1 MFRKSNPLQSKSE
14 ILLRNL
20 TVTGMIIFYVVF
32 LLVPIGIAFAGSFH
46 EWNPLSGIYRFT
58 GIENYVNVFTSALFG
73 KAMLNTLIFSVV
85 VIFFRVGLGLAI
97 AVAIYST
104 LVKHKSFF
112 RAVYYMPV
120 VTPMVAVAFV
130 WKFLYNPQIG
140 SINQILGLD
149 INWLMNPK
157 TALIAIM
164 VMTIWKDFG
173 YAVVMFMAGLYSLP
187 SDAME
192 AAKVDGA
199 SSWQTFKYLT
209 LPLLKP
215 MTLFVVIT
223 SIISYIQAYVQV
235 LILTEGGP
243 GTATYLSSY
252 IIYNEAFVK
261 YNFGYASAMPFVLFV
276 ITAVFTWLSFRVSGD
291 SE

>member
-120 VTPMVAVAFV
+120 VAPMVAVAFV

-261 YNFGYASAMPFVLFV
+261 YNFGYASAMSFVLFV

>member
-1 MFRKSNPLQSKSE
+1 MFRKTSPLQSKSE
-14 ILLRNL
+14 ILLRNI
-20 TVTGMIIFYVVF
+20 TVTGMILFYTVF

-46 EWNPLSGIYRFT
+46 EWNPLSGIYLFN
-58 GIENYVNVFTSALFG
+58 GIENYVSVFTSALFG
-73 KAMLNTLIFSVV
+73 KSMLNTLIFSVE

-97 AVAIYST
+97 AIAIYSN
-104 LVKHKSFF
+104 LIKHKSFF
-112 RAVYYMPV
+112 RAIYYMPV

-140 SINQILGLD
+140 AINQILGLD

-157 TALIAIM
+157 TALLAIM
-164 VMTIWKDFG
+164 IMTIWKDFG

-192 AAKVDGA
+192 AARVDGA

-261 YNFGYASAMPFVLFV
+261 YNFGYASAMSFVLFV

>member
-1 MFRKSNPLQSKSE
+1 MFRKTSPLQSKSE
-14 ILLRNL
+14 ILLRNI
-20 TVTGMIIFYVVF
+20 TVTGMILFYTIF

-46 EWNPLSGIYRFT
+46 EWNPLSGIYRFN
-58 GIENYVNVFTSALFG
+58 GIENYVSVFTSALFG
-73 KAMLNTLIFSVV
+73 KSMLNTLIFSVV

-97 AVAIYST
+97 AIAIYSN
-104 LVKHKSFF
+104 LIKHKSFF
-112 RAVYYMPV
+112 RAIYYMPV

-140 SINQILGLD
+140 AINQILGLD

-157 TALIAIM
+157 TALLAIM
-164 VMTIWKDFG
+164 IMTIWKDFG

-192 AAKVDGA
+192 AARVDGA

-261 YNFGYASAMPFVLFV
+261 YNFGYASAMSFVLFV

>member
-1 MFRKSNPLQSKSE
+1 MFRKTNPLQSKSE
-14 ILLRNL
+14 ILLRNI
-20 TVTGMIIFYVVF
+20 TVTGMLLFYTVF

-46 EWNPLSGIYRFT
+46 EWNPLSGIYRFN
-58 GIENYVNVFTSALFG
+58 GIENYVSVFTSALFG
-73 KAMLNTLIFSVV
+73 KSMLNTLIFSVV

-97 AVAIYST
+97 AIAIYSN
-104 LVKHKSFF
+104 LIKHKSFF
-112 RAVYYMPV
+112 RAIYYMPV

-140 SINQILGLD
+140 AINQILGLD

-157 TALIAIM
+157 TALLAIM
-164 VMTIWKDFG
+164 IMTIWKDFG

-192 AAKVDGA
+192 AARGDGA

-261 YNFGYASAMPFVLFV
+261 YNFGYASAMSFVLFV

>member
-157 TALIAIM
+157 TALLAIM
-164 VMTIWKDFG
+164 IMTIWKDFG

-192 AAKVDGA
+192 AARVDGA

-261 YNFGYASAMPFVLFV
+261 YNFGYASAMSFVLFV

>member
-1 MFRKSNPLQSKSE
+1 MFRKTNPLQSKSE
-14 ILLRNL
+14 ILLRNI
-20 TVTGMIIFYVVF
+20 TVTGMILFYTVF

-46 EWNPLSGIYRFT
+46 EWNPLSGIYRFN
-58 GIENYVNVFTSALFG
+58 GIENYVGVFTSALFG
-73 KAMLNTLIFSVV
+73 KSMLNTLIFSVV

-97 AVAIYST
+97 AIAIYSN
-104 LVKHKSFF
+104 LIKHKSFF
-112 RAVYYMPV
+112 RAIYYMPV

-140 SINQILGLD
+140 AINQILGLD

-192 AAKVDGA
+192 AARVDGA

-261 YNFGYASAMPFVLFV
+261 YNFGYASAMSFVLFV

>member
-1 MFRKSNPLQSKSE
+1 MFRKTSPLQSKSE
-14 ILLRNL
+14 ILLRNI
-20 TVTGMIIFYVVF
+20 TVTGMILFYTVF

-46 EWNPLSGIYRFT
+46 EWNPLSGIYRFN
-58 GIENYVNVFTSALFG
+58 GIENYVSVFTSALFG
-73 KAMLNTLIFSVV
+73 KSMLNTLIFSVV

-97 AVAIYST
+97 AIAIYSN
-104 LVKHKSFF
+104 LIKHKSFF
-112 RAVYYMPV
+112 RAIYYMPV

-140 SINQILGLD
+140 AINQILGLD

-157 TALIAIM
+157 TALLAIM
-164 VMTIWKDFG
+164 IMTIWKDFG

-192 AAKVDGA
+192 AARVDGA

-261 YNFGYASAMPFVLFV
+261 YNFGYTSAMSFVLFV

>member
-1 MFRKSNPLQSKSE
+1 MFRKTSPLQSKSE
-14 ILLRNL
+14 ILLRNI
-20 TVTGMIIFYVVF
+20 TVTGMILFYTIF

-46 EWNPLSGIYRFT
+46 EWNPLSGIYRFN
-58 GIENYVNVFTSALFG
+58 GIENYVSVFTSALFG
-73 KAMLNTLIFSVV
+73 KSMLNTLIFSVV

-97 AVAIYST
+97 AIAIYSN
-104 LVKHKSFF
+104 LIKHKSFF
-112 RAVYYMPV
+112 RAIYYMPV

-130 WKFLYNPQIG
+130 WTFLYNPQIG
-140 SINQILGLD
+140 AINQILGLD

-157 TALIAIM
+157 TALLAIM
-164 VMTIWKDFG
+164 IMTIWKDFG

-192 AAKVDGA
+192 AARVDGA

-261 YNFGYASAMPFVLFV
+261 YNFGYASAMSFVLFV

>member
-1 MFRKSNPLQSKSE
+1 MFRKTNPLQSKSE
-14 ILLRNL
+14 ILLRNI
-20 TVTGMIIFYVVF
+20 TVTGMILFYTVF

-46 EWNPLSGIYRFT
+46 EWNPLSGIYRFN
-58 GIENYVNVFTSALFG
+58 GIENYVSVFTSALFG
-73 KAMLNTLIFSVV
+73 KSMLNTLIFSVV

-97 AVAIYST
+97 AIAIYSN
-104 LVKHKSFF
+104 LIKHKSFF
-112 RAVYYMPV
+112 RAIYYMPV

-140 SINQILGLD
+140 AINQILGLD
-149 INWLMNPK
+149 INWLRNQK
-157 TALIAIM
+157 TALLAIM
-164 VMTIWKDFG
+164 IMTIWKDFG

-192 AAKVDGA
+192 AARVDGA

-261 YNFGYASAMPFVLFV
+261 YNFGYASAMSFVLFV

>member
-1 MFRKSNPLQSKSE
+1 MFRKTSPLQSKSE
-14 ILLRNL
+14 ILLRNI
-20 TVTGMIIFYVVF
+20 TVTGMILFYTVF

-46 EWNPLSGIYRFT
+46 EWNPLSGIYRFN
-58 GIENYVNVFTSALFG
+58 GIENYVSVFTSALFG
-73 KAMLNTLIFSVV
+73 KSMLNTLIFSVV

-97 AVAIYST
+97 AIAIYSN
-104 LVKHKSFF
+104 LIEHKSFF
-112 RAVYYMPV
+112 RAIYYMPV

-140 SINQILGLD
+140 AINQILGLD

-157 TALIAIM
+157 TALLAIM
-164 VMTIWKDFG
+164 IMTIWKDFG

-192 AAKVDGA
+192 AARVDGA

-261 YNFGYASAMPFVLFV
+261 YNFGYASAMSFVLFV

>member
-1 MFRKSNPLQSKSE
+1 ME
-14 ILLRNL
+14 I
-20 TVTGMIIFYVVF
+20 T
-32 LLVPIGIAFAGSFH
+32 
-46 EWNPLSGIYRFT
+46 
-58 GIENYVNVFTSALFG
+58 
-73 KAMLNTLIFSVV
+73 
-85 VIFFRVGLGLAI
+85 
-97 AVAIYST
+97 
-104 LVKHKSFF
+104 
-112 RAVYYMPV
+112 
-120 VTPMVAVAFV
+120 
-130 WKFLYNPQIG
+130 
-140 SINQILGLD
+140 
-149 INWLMNPK
+149 
-157 TALIAIM
+157 
-164 VMTIWKDFG
+164 
-173 YAVVMFMAGLYSLP
+173 LP

-192 AAKVDGA
+192 AARVDGA

-261 YNFGYASAMPFVLFV
+261 YNFGYASAMSFVLFV

>member
-1 MFRKSNPLQSKSE
+1 MFRKTSPLQSKSE
-14 ILLRNL
+14 ILLRNI
-20 TVTGMIIFYVVF
+20 TVTGMILFYTVF

-46 EWNPLSGIYRFT
+46 EWNPLSGIYRFN
-58 GIENYVNVFTSALFG
+58 GIENYVSVFTSALFG
-73 KAMLNTLIFSVV
+73 KSMLNTLIFSVV

-97 AVAIYST
+97 AIAIYSN
-104 LVKHKSFF
+104 LIKHKSFF
-112 RAVYYMPV
+112 RAIYYMPV

-140 SINQILGLD
+140 AINQILGLD

-157 TALIAIM
+157 TALPAIM
-164 VMTIWKDFG
+164 IMTIWKDFG

-192 AAKVDGA
+192 AARVDGA

-243 GTATYLSSY
+243 ATATYLSSY

-261 YNFGYASAMPFVLFV
+261 YNFGYASAMSFVLFV

>member
-1 MFRKSNPLQSKSE
+1 MFRKTSPLQSKSE
-14 ILLRNL
+14 ILLRNI
-20 TVTGMIIFYVVF
+20 TVTGMILFYTVF

-46 EWNPLSGIYRFT
+46 EWNPLSGIYRFN
-58 GIENYVNVFTSALFG
+58 GIENYVSVFTSALFG
-73 KAMLNTLIFSVV
+73 KSMLNTLVFSVV

-97 AVAIYST
+97 AIAIYSN
-104 LVKHKSFF
+104 LIKHKSFF
-112 RAVYYMPV
+112 RAIYYMPV

-140 SINQILGLD
+140 AINQILGLD

-157 TALIAIM
+157 TALLAIM
-164 VMTIWKDFG
+164 IMTIWKDFG

-192 AAKVDGA
+192 AARVDGA

-261 YNFGYASAMPFVLFV
+261 YNFGYASAMSFVLFV

>member
-46 EWNPLSGIYRFT
+46 EWNQLSGIYRFT

-261 YNFGYASAMPFVLFV
+261 YNFGYASAMSFVLFV

>member
-1 MFRKSNPLQSKSE
+1 MFRKTSHLQSKSE
-14 ILLRNL
+14 ILLRNI
-20 TVTGMIIFYVVF
+20 TVTGMILFYTVF

-46 EWNPLSGIYRFT
+46 EWNPLSGIYRFN
-58 GIENYVNVFTSALFG
+58 GIENYVSVFTSALFG
-73 KAMLNTLIFSVV
+73 KSMLNTLIYSVV

-97 AVAIYST
+97 AIAIYSN
-104 LVKHKSFF
+104 LIKHKSFF
-112 RAVYYMPV
+112 RAIYYMPV

-140 SINQILGLD
+140 AINQILGLD

-157 TALIAIM
+157 TALLAIM
-164 VMTIWKDFG
+164 IMTIWKDFG

-192 AAKVDGA
+192 AARVDGA

-261 YNFGYASAMPFVLFV
+261 YNFGYASAMSFVLFV

>member
-120 VTPMVAVAFV
+120 VTPMVAVTFV

-223 SIISYIQAYVQV
+223 SIISSIQAYVQV

-261 YNFGYASAMPFVLFV
+261 YNFGYASAMSFVLFV